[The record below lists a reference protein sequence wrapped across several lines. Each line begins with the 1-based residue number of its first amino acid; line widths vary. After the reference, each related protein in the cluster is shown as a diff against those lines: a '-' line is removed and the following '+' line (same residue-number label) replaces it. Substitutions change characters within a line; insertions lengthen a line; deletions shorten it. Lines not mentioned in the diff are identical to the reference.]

1 MKRIGAI
8 LALAATLAA
17 GAAQAQGPGNDPCA
31 RAMRAQTGGAD
42 YQPGVD
48 ARGRPVAPADVA
60 GSIRIEPPK
69 VIEFPVTLDVAR
81 RAGFAP
87 RGPYEANVTAAQV
100 RIEGNRVFING
111 QPVDPDDSTELI
123 AACRAARK

>member
-1 MKRIGAI
+1 MKRIWVMLAI
-8 LALAATLAA
+8 AAAMA
-17 GAAQAQGPGNDPCA
+17 GGAARAQGDDACS

-48 ARGRPVAPADVA
+48 VHGKAVAPADVA
-60 GSIRIEPPK
+60 GTIRIEPPK

-87 RGPYEANVTAAQV
+87 RGPYEANLEVAKV
-100 RIEGNRVFING
+100 RIEGSRVFING
-111 QPVDPDDSTELI
+111 QAVNPDDSTELI